1 MSLLDFNLDKVPD
14 EVTVEPGEYQLVV
27 TKAEERDSKE
37 HHPMIEVFFNIID
50 NPDAKMI
57 AHYFMLPE
65 KGNKNNNSRLRS
77 LKSFCE
83 ACGIDISQPFD
94 PAEDFKGKEVWA
106 RLKQEDAEEYG
117 VQNRV
122 SRFVIPKT

>member
-1 MSLLDFNLDKVPD
+1 MGLLDLHLDKVPD

-27 TKAEERDSKE
+27 TKAEERPSKE
-37 HHPMIEVFFNIID
+37 NHPMIEVFFNIID
-50 NPDAKMI
+50 NPDSKMI

-83 ACGIDISQPFD
+83 ACGINVAEPINVE
-94 PAEDFKGKEVWA
+94 EDFKGKEVWA

-117 VQNRV
+117 VQNRIT
-122 SRFVIPKT
+122 RFVIPKA